1 MKKIFLL
8 ILLAILL
15 CSCATKKQIEYRDR
29 IVTEYKTEQVHDTTF
44 VEIHDSIFQKVYQRG
59 DTVYDVKYIEKI
71 KYRDRIV
78 NKIDT
83 CWRDSIKTEYK
94 EIVVE
99 KKFIPKWCYYC
110 LGICLILG
118 IFAIVKA
125 LKWLKII

>member
-78 NKIDT
+78 NRIDT

>member
-8 ILLAILL
+8 ILLAIFL

-78 NKIDT
+78 NRIDT